1 MASYQAN
8 KQIDRYIASLPA
20 WQAAICQQ
28 VRDIVHQ
35 ADPEVTETI
44 KRNILPYFVLDGNIC
59 ALMGTRDHVNI
70 FIYDPIAPDPQHII
84 NQGNK
89 NLTARSIQIYRSD
102 ALNEVALLELFKAV
116 IANNRAG
123 GWRKVKTAQA

>member
-1 MASYQAN
+1 MASYQTN
-8 KQIDRYIASLPA
+8 KQVDMYIASLPA

-89 NLTARSIQIYRSD
+89 NLTARSIQIYEND
-102 ALNEVALLELFKAV
+102 ELNEVALLELFKAV

-123 GWRKVKTAQA
+123 GWRKVKSQG

>member
-89 NLTARSIQIYRSD
+89 NLTARSIQIYEND
-102 ALNEVALLELFKAV
+102 ELNEVALLELFKAV

-123 GWRKVKTAQA
+123 GWRKVKSQG